1 MLYLDIIDTGFL
13 NIEHNVLPR
22 VMLFGPE
29 NMRAMILADTL
40 DECSRVSECEYGKSQ
55 VCG

>member
-40 DECSRVSECEYGKSQ
+40 DEYSGVSKCEYGKSQ